1 MKGRILFANIYGVL
15 CVVHSG
21 EERRR
26 VSDEVGGA
34 DVRDRVFRRASQ
46 GEGR

>member
-1 MKGRILFANIYGVL
+1 MKGRVPVL
-15 CVVHSG
+15 CVEHSSD
-21 EERRR
+21 ERRW

-34 DVRDRVFRRASQ
+34 DVRDRVLRRAMQ